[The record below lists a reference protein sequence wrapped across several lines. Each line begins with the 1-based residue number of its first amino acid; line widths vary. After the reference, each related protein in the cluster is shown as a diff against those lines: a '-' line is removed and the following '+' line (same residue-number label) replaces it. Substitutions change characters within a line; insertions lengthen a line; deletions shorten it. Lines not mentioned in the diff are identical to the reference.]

1 MYIHALNE
9 TPIGTFGKILKLLIE
24 AYHSISLILEISLT
38 EFDIIELVLPHGDKM
53 GLWPAG
59 KVVI

>member
-9 TPIGTFGKILKLLIE
+9 TPIGTFGKILLIE